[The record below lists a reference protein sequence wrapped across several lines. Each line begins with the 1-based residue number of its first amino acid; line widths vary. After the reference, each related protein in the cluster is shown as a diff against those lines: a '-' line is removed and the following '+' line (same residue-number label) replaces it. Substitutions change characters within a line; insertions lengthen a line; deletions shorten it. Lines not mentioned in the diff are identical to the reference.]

1 MEVNCITIPRVRLSL
16 RGAQTL
22 FKKKGMVEMQNK
34 LLEEIK
40 GLNIEE
46 GLKNCG
52 SEELYLGTI
61 ENFYKL
67 IDAKSSKIEN
77 CLNAGEVYEYT
88 VEVHALKN
96 TARMI
101 GALELSE
108 QLYELESL
116 GKEENLAEIKRRTP
130 EIMALYRS
138 YKELLK
144 DIKSPV
150 QERVAADAQSIIE
163 VLKRLHDAID
173 VFDLDAADAA
183 MAELDKYILP
193 KDLQSLAKELDLAL
207 TDVAM
212 EEVLRLTQ
220 EMQQELEKQA
230 LVLLIDDD
238 EINCYVVSKLL
249 KDNYRMITAESGQ
262 EAFEMLKQQL
272 PDLILLDVYMPQMDG
287 HEVLRKLKATEEY
300 ADIPVIF
307 LTGDEDEST
316 EIQGFSEGSTDF
328 LRKPLRKDV
337 AVQRMNRII
346 ELSYLQ
352 KNLKEEVA
360 RQTEVAEKRRRKV
373 ERMSLQMIRALAN
386 TIDAKDSYT
395 NGHSSRV
402 AKYSVMLAGRM
413 GYQGEKLEQVQYA
426 ALLHDIGKIGIP
438 KEIINKTSR
447 LTDEEY
453 EIIKTHPAIGGNILD
468 EITEIPDIAVGAR
481 WHHER
486 YDGKGYPDRL
496 MGEEIPELARII
508 GVADAYD
515 AMTSKRSYRDILP
528 QEVVLAEIE
537 KGRGSQFDPVI
548 AEHMISIIKK
558 DTTYQL
564 HE

>member
-1 MEVNCITIPRVRLSL
+1 MQERLL
-16 RGAQTL
+16 T
-22 FKKKGMVEMQNK
+22 
-34 LLEEIK
+34 EIK
-40 GLNIEE
+40 GLNVEE

-61 ENFYKL
+61 ANFYKL
-67 IDAKSSKIEN
+67 IDVKSSKIED
-77 CLNAGEVYEYT
+77 CLEKGRMYEYT
-88 VEVHALKN
+88 VEVHAIKN

-108 QLYELESL
+108 LFYQLEGL
-116 GKEENLAEIKRRTP
+116 GKEEKLEDCRRRTP
-130 EIMALYRS
+130 EVLELYRS

-144 DIKSPV
+144 DIKSKGM
-150 QERVAADAQSIIE
+150 ERVEADAQSIIE
-163 VLKRLHDAID
+163 VLRRLHDAID
-173 VFDLDAADAA
+173 VFDLDAADVA
-183 MAELDKYILP
+183 MGEFDGYILP
-193 KDLQSLAKELDLAL
+193 KDLQPLARELDLAL
-207 TDVAM
+207 ADVAM
-212 EEVLRLTQ
+212 EKVLELTG
-220 EMQQELEKQA
+220 EMCRQLEKRA
-230 LVLLIDDD
+230 LVLLVDDD
-238 EINCYVVSKLL
+238 EINRYVVTKLL
-249 KDNYRMITAESGQ
+249 KDDYRMIAAESGE
-262 EAFEMLKQQL
+262 EAFVMLQQQI

-287 HEVLRKLKATEEY
+287 HAVLRQLKATEKY

-316 EIQGFSEGSTDF
+316 EIQGFSEGATDF

-352 KNLKEEVA
+352 KNLKQEVA

-413 GYQGEKLEQVQYA
+413 GYRGEKLEQVQYA

-438 KEIINKTSR
+438 EEIINKPSR

-453 EIIKTHPAIGGNILD
+453 EIIKTHPAIGGAILD

-515 AMTSKRSYRDILP
+515 AMTSKRSYRDVLP
-528 QEVVLAEIE
+528 QEVVLSEIE
-537 KGRGSQFDPVI
+537 KGKGSQFDPVI
-548 AEHMISIIKK
+548 AEHMVQIIKK

-564 HE
+564 HEQPDCK

>member
-1 MEVNCITIPRVRLSL
+1 MIVLECHIRMFFIVGSSYERKVY
-16 RGAQTL
+16 
-22 FKKKGMVEMQNK
+22 MQEK
-34 LLEEIK
+34 LLLEVK
-40 GLNIEE
+40 GLDIEE

-52 SEELYLGTI
+52 SEELYLRTI

-67 IDAKSSKIEN
+67 IESKCEKIEACIAN
-77 CLNAGEVYEYT
+77 GSIYDYT

-96 TARMI
+96 TTRMI

-108 QLYELESL
+108 LFYELESL
-116 GKEENLAEIKRRTP
+116 GKEGSIEALQEKTP
-130 EIMALYRS
+130 EVLS
-138 YKELLK
+138 LCKEYKTLL
-144 DIKSPV
+144 
-150 QERVAADAQSIIE
+150 AAIEGKGPDRKEAEGQYIIE
-163 VLKRLHDAID
+163 ILERLYAAVD
-173 VFDLDAADAA
+173 VFDLDTADK
-183 MAELDKYILP
+183 MMLELNQYILP
-193 KDLQSLAKELDLAL
+193 KDLNPLAKAL
-207 TDVAM
+207 DVALADVAL
-212 EEVLRLTQ
+212 EEVLRLAL
-220 EMQQELEKQA
+220 EMKAQLEKKA
-230 LVLLIDDD
+230 LILLIDDD
-238 EINCYVVSKLL
+238 EVNRYVVTNLL
-249 KDNYRMITAESGQ
+249 QEEYRILSAHSGES
-262 EAFEMLKQQL
+262 AFEILKEHT
-272 PDLILLDVYMPQMDG
+272 PDLILLDVFMPGMDG
-287 HEVLRKLKATEEY
+287 YAVLRKLKSIEQY
-300 ADIPVIF
+300 ADIPVVF
-307 LTGDEDEST
+307 LTSDEEESA
-316 EIQGFSEGSTDF
+316 EVHGFSEGATDF
-328 LRKPLRKDV
+328 LRKPLRKAV

-373 ERMSLQMIRALAN
+373 ERMSLQMVKALAN

-402 AKYSVMLAGRM
+402 AKYSVMLAERM

-438 KEIINKTSR
+438 REIINKPSK

-453 EIIKTHPAIGGNILD
+453 ELIKAHPKIGGNILD

-496 MGEEIPELARII
+496 RGHEIPELARII

-515 AMTSKRSYRDILP
+515 AMTSKRSYRDVLP

-537 KGRGSQFDPVI
+537 KGKGSQFDSDI
-548 AEHMISIIKK
+548 AEHMVSIIKE
-558 DTTYQL
+558 DAAYQL

>member
-1 MEVNCITIPRVRLSL
+1 MQEKRL
-16 RGAQTL
+16 A
-22 FKKKGMVEMQNK
+22 
-34 LLEEIK
+34 EIK
-40 GLNIEE
+40 GLDIVE

-52 SEELYLGTI
+52 SEELLLGTI

-67 IDAKSSKIEN
+67 IDIKSIKIEE
-77 CLNAGEVYEYT
+77 CLSEGKIYEYT
-88 VEVHALKN
+88 VEAHALKN

-108 QLYELESL
+108 LFLQLESM
-116 GKEENLAEIKRRTP
+116 GKEENLAECKRRTP
-130 EIMALYRS
+130 EALELYRS

-144 DIKSPV
+144 DVKGKGP
-150 QERVAADAQSIIE
+150 ERVETDAQSIIE
-163 VLKRLHDAID
+163 VLQRLHDAID
-173 VFDLDAADAA
+173 IFDLDTADAA
-183 MAELDKYILP
+183 MAEFDNYSLP
-193 KDLQSLAKELDLAL
+193 KDLQPLAKKLDIALAE
-207 TDVAM
+207 VAM
-212 EEVLRLTQ
+212 EEVLELTE
-220 EMQQELEKQA
+220 EMCRQLEKRA
-230 LVLLIDDD
+230 LVLLVDDD
-238 EINCYVVSKLL
+238 EINRYVVAKLL
-249 KDNYRMITAESGQ
+249 KDDYRMIVAESG
-262 EAFEMLKQQL
+262 EAAFAILKQQT

-287 HEVLRKLKATEEY
+287 HAVLRQLKATEKY

-316 EIQGFSEGSTDF
+316 EIQGFSEGATDF

-352 KNLKEEVA
+352 KNLKQEVA

-413 GYQGEKLEQVQYA
+413 GYRGEKLEQVQYA

-438 KEIINKTSR
+438 EEIINKPSR

-453 EIIKTHPAIGGNILD
+453 EIIKTHPAIGGAILD

-515 AMTSKRSYRDILP
+515 AMTSKRSYRDVLP

-537 KGRGSQFDPVI
+537 KGKGSQFDPVI
-548 AEHMISIIKK
+548 AEHMVQIIKK

-564 HE
+564 HEQPDCK